1 MEEYLDYFI
10 VNLTTVN
17 SGSAHTADSYRRDI
31 SRFIDFCGQEGC
43 ESFNDVD
50 RTVVMGYINHLRTSG
65 KGVSD
70 RTLAR
75 NLSSLRSFYRYLN
88 ERGLAEGNPFTA
100 VKSPKKTAKLPD
112 FLYEDDVDRFLGCFD
127 LNDETEYRNRTMFE
141 IMYGCGMRVSEV
153 AGLKISDID
162 FSNKV
167 ISIVGKGSK
176 MRIVPFYPVIEEL
189 LTHYL
194 QSIRPHFLNGETHD
208 FVFVSNRGKKLTSR
222 GIEYILKKSV
232 SDHGLV
238 MQIHPHTLR
247 HSFATHLLSAGVDI
261 RVVQELLGHANLSTT
276 QIYTHVSLDHLR
288 EAYDKAFE
296 K

>member
-1 MEEYLDYFI
+1 MEDYLDDFI

-31 SRFIDFCGQEGC
+31 NRFITFCTQEEC

-50 RTVVMGYINHLRTSG
+50 RTVVMAFINHLRTTG

-70 RTLAR
+70 RTLSR

-88 ERGLAEGNPFTA
+88 ERGLVEGNPFSS

-112 FLYEDDVDRFLGCFD
+112 FLYEDDVDRFLSCFN
-127 LNDETEYRNRTMFE
+127 LNDDIEYRNRTMFE
-141 IMYGCGMRVSEV
+141 IMYGCGMRVSEI
-153 AGLKISDID
+153 AGLKIADID
-162 FSNKV
+162 FSNRV
-167 ISIVGKGSK
+167 VSIVGKGSK

-189 LTHYL
+189 LMHYL
-194 QSIRPHFLNGETHD
+194 NNIRPGLMNGETHD
-208 FVFVSNRGKKLTSR
+208 YVFVSNRGRKLTSR
-222 GIEYILKKSV
+222 GIEYILEMSV

-276 QIYTHVSLDHLR
+276 QIYTHVSMDHLR

>member
-1 MEEYLDYFI
+1 MEDYLDDFI

-31 SRFIDFCGQEGC
+31 SRFITFCSQEGC
-43 ESFNDVD
+43 ESFSDVD
-50 RTVVMGYINHLRTSG
+50 RTLVMGYINQLRTSG

-88 ERGLAEGNPFTA
+88 ERGLVEGNPFTA

-112 FLYEDDVDRFLGCFD
+112 FLYEDDVDRFLSSFN

-167 ISIVGKGSK
+167 VSIVGKGSK
-176 MRIVPFYPVIEEL
+176 MRIVPFYPLIEEL

-194 QSIRPHFLNGETHD
+194 KVIRPHFLNGENHD
-208 FVFVSNRGKKLTSR
+208 YVFVSNRGKKLTSR
-222 GIEYILKKSV
+222 GIEFILKKSV
-232 SDHGLV
+232 TDHGLV

>member
-1 MEEYLDYFI
+1 MEDYLDDFI

-31 SRFIDFCGQEGC
+31 SRFITFCSQEGC
-43 ESFNDVD
+43 ESFSDVD
-50 RTVVMGYINHLRTSG
+50 RTLVMGYINQLRTSG

-88 ERGLAEGNPFTA
+88 ERGLVEGNPFTA

-112 FLYEDDVDRFLGCFD
+112 FLYEDDVDRFLSSFD
-127 LNDETEYRNRTMFE
+127 LSDETEYRNRTMFE

-167 ISIVGKGSK
+167 VSIVGKGSK
-176 MRIVPFYPVIEEL
+176 MRIVPFYPLIEEL

-194 QSIRPHFLNGETHD
+194 KVIRPHFLNGENHD
-208 FVFVSNRGKKLTSR
+208 YVFVSNRGKKLTSR
-222 GIEYILKKSV
+222 GIEFILKKSV
-232 SDHGLV
+232 TDHGLV

>member
-1 MEEYLDYFI
+1 MEDYLDDFI

-31 SRFIDFCGQEGC
+31 SRFITFCSQEGC
-43 ESFNDVD
+43 ESFSDVD
-50 RTVVMGYINHLRTSG
+50 RTLIMGYINQLRTSG

-88 ERGLAEGNPFTA
+88 ERGLVEGNPFTA

-112 FLYEDDVDRFLGCFD
+112 FLYEDDVDRFLSSFD
-127 LNDETEYRNRTMFE
+127 LSDETEYRNRTMFE

-167 ISIVGKGSK
+167 VSIVGKGSK
-176 MRIVPFYPVIEEL
+176 MRIVPFYPLIEEL

-194 QSIRPHFLNGETHD
+194 KVIRPHFLNGENHD
-208 FVFVSNRGKKLTSR
+208 YVFVSNRGKKLTSR
-222 GIEYILKKSV
+222 GIEFILKKSV
-232 SDHGLV
+232 TDHGLV

>member
-1 MEEYLDYFI
+1 MENYLDDFI

-31 SRFIDFCGQEGC
+31 SRFITFCSQEGC
-43 ESFNDVD
+43 ESFSDVD
-50 RTVVMGYINHLRTSG
+50 RTLVMGYINQLRTSG

-88 ERGLAEGNPFTA
+88 ERGLVEGNPFTA

-112 FLYEDDVDRFLGCFD
+112 FLYEDDVDRFLSSFN

-167 ISIVGKGSK
+167 VSIVGKGSK
-176 MRIVPFYPVIEEL
+176 MRIVPFYPLIEEL

-194 QSIRPHFLNGETHD
+194 KVIRPHFLNGENHD
-208 FVFVSNRGKKLTSR
+208 YVFVSNRGKKLTSR
-222 GIEYILKKSV
+222 GIEFILKKSV
-232 SDHGLV
+232 TDHGLV